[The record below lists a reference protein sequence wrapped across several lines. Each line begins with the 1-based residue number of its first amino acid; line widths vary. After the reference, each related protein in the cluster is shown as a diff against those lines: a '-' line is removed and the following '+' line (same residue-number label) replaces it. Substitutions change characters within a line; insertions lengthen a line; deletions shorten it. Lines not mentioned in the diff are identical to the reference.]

1 MNRILVIIIQI
12 GFLLLFLLSNFRHL
26 LEPRVRISSG
36 SRECLLHTALQVT
49 DKERGFTGQIK
60 LLLLLSNTSNNSQ
73 PLKYQILLCN
83 IKYQILLCWLS
94 SISMIALL
102 TFCLFLQIKNKV
114 YFWLTW
120 HVHHKLP
127 WFSALH
133 NHSGTSVK
141 WKGGKKKANPEC
153 HIQRNYPFLTAKSI
167 TRAER
172 NGVGSFLQ
180 IIYLP
185 RENPVVPGVKVPGVK
200 AWKHVRLPKGMT

>member
-141 WKGGKKKANPEC
+141 WKGGKKKP
-153 HIQRNYPFLTAKSI
+153 IQNAIYRETILSWLLNQSPGQREMGWVAFSKLSIFPGRTQWFL
-167 TRAER
+167 E
-172 NGVGSFLQ
+172 
-180 IIYLP
+180 
-185 RENPVVPGVKVPGVK
+185 
-200 AWKHVRLPKGMT
+200 